1 MKADDI
7 ENIRMFSR
15 VVIVLVFVYDGKDDG
30 NLLVQNELICDM
42 LWITAGHQL
51 NLRNTVYSNALTWEV
66 CGPEALLRT

>member
-15 VVIVLVFVYDGKDDG
+15 VVIVLVWVYDGKDDG

-42 LWITAGHQL
+42 LWIPQDISSTL
-51 NLRNTVYSNALTWEV
+51 EILFTVM
-66 CGPEALLRT
+66 LLHGKSVGQKPC